1 MGEANFLPLVFWTI
15 AVVAVMFLGMYL
27 FRKRKAE
34 ICGFLGANSVL
45 NFFITFLLGFLGFG
59 LVIHVTQAKL
69 PMALAIVVGLLVF
82 TVIYCI
88 VDFALIRNG
97 KEFLRGLKKLPI
109 HLASR

>member
-1 MGEANFLPLVFWTI
+1 MKPNFLPLVFWTI

-34 ICGFLGANSVL
+34 ICGFLGANPVL

-69 PMALAIVVGLLVF
+69 PW
-82 TVIYCI
+82 
-88 VDFALIRNG
+88 R
-97 KEFLRGLKKLPI
+97 LP
-109 HLASR
+109 S